1 MRFNTRIIAGCLLIA
16 CAGWPLS
23 GCGLSTLSDD
33 PDTLYAS
40 ALRASINEEHTES
53 ARAAFHYMKS
63 TNPDNLRY
71 DRAEKL
77 LAQNVEALGLHYAA
91 SLFYL
96 DIAESRR
103 DIRLVGDAV
112 GALERILSRDGYDQV
127 TLRDGFLARAE
138 ITGLPPN
145 ERAFIAYHQGLDSL
159 RNNLMTWAEQ
169 RFAEIPETS
178 PYRHRAE
185 YALIIKSLASYE
197 LTEVSERLGA
207 LAEAKDLPEDLR
219 TEIHRTLGRIAF
231 EQKRYEEALEAY
243 ELIRHT
249 ATDDPSL
256 LLEMAWSNYYRGNYQ
271 RALGLLVA
279 LDAPAYSGLIAPER
293 YLLEALSLEQ
303 LCQFEPA
310 RIAATRLRAR
320 HGEAIDDLHAG
331 TPLRQ
336 STPIRL
342 AARHREA
349 GRAPAEFR
357 RHMRHEAAKFAQM
370 RDQFGPQLAR
380 HLDQIYAHGLKEAE
394 RREDEQLFGQ
404 MREVSEELL
413 TAEEGV
419 RLVLHELAVSVLRGR
434 ERNQADPL
442 YRNIE
447 VPVGGDTVFYK
458 FDGEFWTDEIDNLV
472 VPLEDR
478 CVE

>member
-1 MRFNTRIIAGCLLIA
+1 MRFKLRLIAGCLLVA
-16 CAGWPLS
+16 CSGWPLT

-33 PDTLYAS
+33 PDTLYSS
-40 ALRASINEEHTES
+40 ALRASLDEDHTES
-53 ARAAFHYMKS
+53 ARAAFQYMKS
-63 TNPDNLRY
+63 TNPDNVRY

-77 LAQNVEALGLHYAA
+77 LAQNVEALGLNYAA

-103 DIRLVGDAV
+103 DVRLVGESI
-112 GALERILSRDGYDQV
+112 GALERIVRRDGFDQI

-138 ITGLPPN
+138 ITGLPPK
-145 ERAFIAYHQGLDSL
+145 ERAFVAYYQGLDSL
-159 RNNLMTWAEQ
+159 RLDLLTWAKDSFSQ
-169 RFAEIPETS
+169 IPETS

-185 YALIIKSLASYE
+185 YALIIKTLASYD
-197 LTEVSERLGA
+197 LKDVTERLNT
-207 LAEAKDLPEDLR
+207 LSKAEDLPQDLS

-231 EQKRYEEALEAY
+231 EQERYRDALEEY
-243 ELIRHT
+243 ELIRDT

-256 LLEMAWSNYYRGNYQ
+256 LLEMAWTNYYRGDYQ

-279 LDAPAYSGLIAPER
+279 LDAPAYGGLIAPER

-310 RIAATRLRAR
+310 RIAATRLQAR
-320 HGEAIDDLHAG
+320 HGSAIHDLHAG
-331 TPLRQ
+331 TPLRK
-336 STPIRL
+336 STPIRQ
-342 AARHREA
+342 AARHRES
-349 GRAPAEFR
+349 GQGPAEFR
-357 RHMRHEAAKFAQM
+357 SHMRHEAAVFDRI
-370 RDQFGPQLAR
+370 RDQFGPKLAR
-380 HLDQIYAHGLKEAE
+380 HLDEIYAHGLQEAE
-394 RREDEQLFGQ
+394 RREDEELFDE
-404 MREVSEELL
+404 MRDVSEELL

-434 ERNQADPL
+434 ERDQADPL
-442 YRNIE
+442 YRDIE
-447 VPVGGDTVFYK
+447 VPVGGQTVFYK
-458 FDGEFWTDEIDNLV
+458 FDGEFWTDEIDDLI